1 MKQKPLIMIHKNDLK
16 IKLRKE
22 VRAEAKRNQNK
33 MKEYKTKQ
41 NKRYKDYQ
49 EEIGAKKNQSA

>member
-41 NKRYKDYQ
+41 NKRYKDY
-49 EEIGAKKNQSA
+49 